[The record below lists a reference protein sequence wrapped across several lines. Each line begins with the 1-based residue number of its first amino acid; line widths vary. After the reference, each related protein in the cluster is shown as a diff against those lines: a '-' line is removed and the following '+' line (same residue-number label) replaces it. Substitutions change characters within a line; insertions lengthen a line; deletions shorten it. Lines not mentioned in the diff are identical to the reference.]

1 DNTATLSSEGKDD
14 VSASNNASL
23 TYGKLIEKL
32 PPSFVNDENV
42 KGHVYDWTVKYNY
55 GYKKLP
61 ANSSITD
68 TVSKNLA
75 YIDDSV
81 KVTTKDGKV
90 LSRGTDYT
98 VTIKDNQMKIE
109 FLKELDTAV
118 DVTYRT
124 KVVGDVAGDTED
136 VNFTNN
142 VKTDSGFESNN
153 GGQIATDGL
162 VKWGDV
168 DYKNRKIN
176 WSIQVNKYQYHMTN
190 WKLSDTMSPGL
201 TFNPDTFRI
210 YNEQSREDLVKD
222 THYTLKE
229 TTNGFDVAF
238 IGDLATEGTDSTY
251 RIMYTTDF
259 EPLKGN
265 FSNTA
270 TADWKDSAGKD
281 RHESVTRDEPIKLPF
296 VKDVIK
302 SGSYNAQ
309 TKKISWDV
317 TVNHNQETLIDA
329 SIVDPIMD
337 DQDYVPGSARLFEM
351 EVNRDGSLTPVKEVS
366 ELIKVSEDGKTIS
379 AKLPDNSKSPY
390 KLVFETSLEGKLIDQ
405 TKYHNVASYT
415 NKGVETKADADAEVT
430 KGNVYGEK
438 TGEVDK
444 SNENF
449 VKWSVNVNP
458 SQSTVK
464 DMTVVD
470 KPSSNQVL
478 EESSVIVYGANVGSD
493 GSISA
498 NRDVVLEKGK
508 DYTVNIETNNETG
521 QQVLT
526 VKFVN
531 EISKAYVL
539 EYRSMANTSLLQDYL
554 TNNISV
560 TGNNE
565 KIVKTET
572 SSSVK
577 VVNSSGTATGT
588 TASVKIVKI
597 DKNSKEKTPL
607 PGAKFELWTIK
618 GNGQKDQLVRSGET
632 DVKGEL
638 KFGNLRP
645 NTDYLLFET
654 KAPTGF
660 TVSEEMRYGQKVK
673 FSSDGETNLFK
684 SHTVENDMPRIHF
697 NKIDGNDGHALTGAQ
712 FMVKNEQGEFY
723 NGIDSKYRATWVDSQ
738 DKVSDDVKKSLT
750 SDATGQVEVEGLS
763 VGTYSIQEIVA
774 PEGYDKAT
782 KDIPFEVID
791 DEGLIRLKDDVTISN
806 MPYEKTEI
814 TINKTW
820 DDANNQDGKRPK
832 TISFDLFANGKKVDT
847 LEMTDDKQAPGNVW
861 EATFSGLRK
870 YDDNMKEITYS
881 IKENEVDKYSVSDK
895 EVIVKDKKAQVTN
908 SYKPEEVSVLAK
920 KHWDDK
926 DNQDGKRP
934 GYIVVHVM
942 AKVEGEEKPTSVN
955 HIR

>member
-1 DNTATLSSEGKDD
+1 MNKNKKWYSLFLVLLISMTSVIQPIQAVAAVANLETASSETVQSETVNADHSNTSETASSEAVQEEPKQTEESTAPSSEEVVAETTPSEEVLKEEASTSSTSEKTVDSSTEEKKETKRTKRSVDREPIDIKRELKPGESFLSNVTFKAIKDGQPIDYTKESIPNDTLIQLIYDYSIPQRMLDEKLLKSGDYYDIKIPEQIRLKNFSGELKGAQGVFGRYELVNGSIRLTFNEKVEELNEISGSVNYAENFKDTVQAGENVIKIPLDGKEETVNVNIKPNGGKSISKLGDANPQEQTVRWDVSINTELNTLTNAVVTDAMPEGLLFKNVKVYPQTINLNGEVVGVGEALRPGVDYVASESGDKVQFIGDYAKTSKSFKLVYETDVDKTKIPEQGGDVRYDNTATLSSEGKDD

-90 LSRGTDYT
+90 LSRGTDYA

-142 VKTDSGFESNN
+142 VKTDGGFESNN

-168 DYKNRKIN
+168 DYENRKIN

-201 TFNPDTFRI
+201 TFNADTFRI

-238 IGDLATEGTDSTY
+238 IGDLATKGTDSTY

-259 EPLKGN
+259 EPLKDN

-270 TADWKDSAGKD
+270 TADWKDSTGKD

-317 TVNHNQETLIDA
+317 TVNHNQETLVDA

-337 DQDYVPGSARLFEM
+337 DQDYVPKSARLFEM
-351 EVNRDGSLTPVKEVS
+351 KVNRDGSLTYGKEVS

-405 TKYHNVASYT
+405 K
-415 NKGVETKADADAEVT
+415 
-430 KGNVYGEK
+430 
-438 TGEVDK
+438 
-444 SNENF
+444 
-449 VKWSVNVNP
+449 
-458 SQSTVK
+458 
-464 DMTVVD
+464 
-470 KPSSNQVL
+470 
-478 EESSVIVYGANVGSD
+478 
-493 GSISA
+493 
-498 NRDVVLEKGK
+498 
-508 DYTVNIETNNETG
+508 NI
-521 QQVLT
+521 
-526 VKFVN
+526 
-531 EISKAYVL
+531 IMS
-539 EYRSMANTSLLQDYL
+539 
-554 TNNISV
+554 
-560 TGNNE
+560 
-565 KIVKTET
+565 
-572 SSSVK
+572 
-577 VVNSSGTATGT
+577 
-588 TASVKIVKI
+588 
-597 DKNSKEKTPL
+597 PL
-607 PGAKFELWTIK
+607 IQIRGMK
-618 GNGQKDQLVRSGET
+618 QKQKLM
-632 DVKGEL
+632 L
-638 KFGNLRP
+638 K
-645 NTDYLLFET
+645 
-654 KAPTGF
+654 
-660 TVSEEMRYGQKVK
+660 
-673 FSSDGETNLFK
+673 
-684 SHTVENDMPRIHF
+684 
-697 NKIDGNDGHALTGAQ
+697 
-712 FMVKNEQGEFY
+712 
-723 NGIDSKYRATWVDSQ
+723 
-738 DKVSDDVKKSLT
+738 
-750 SDATGQVEVEGLS
+750 
-763 VGTYSIQEIVA
+763 
-774 PEGYDKAT
+774 
-782 KDIPFEVID
+782 
-791 DEGLIRLKDDVTISN
+791 
-806 MPYEKTEI
+806 
-814 TINKTW
+814 
-820 DDANNQDGKRPK
+820 
-832 TISFDLFANGKKVDT
+832 
-847 LEMTDDKQAPGNVW
+847 
-861 EATFSGLRK
+861 
-870 YDDNMKEITYS
+870 
-881 IKENEVDKYSVSDK
+881 
-895 EVIVKDKKAQVTN
+895 
-908 SYKPEEVSVLAK
+908 
-920 KHWDDK
+920 
-926 DNQDGKRP
+926 
-934 GYIVVHVM
+934 
-942 AKVEGEEKPTSVN
+942 
-955 HIR
+955 